1 MIAPAGMDGA
11 EDWDEDGGERGDEHL
26 MLTMEQWRAWERGRR
41 GARDDDDDQ
50 RSEASGGGRGRRGCC
65 YNCGQRGHFKRD
77 CTRPR
82 KEAAAAEQALL
93 ANAIDDVDGPALL

>member
-1 MIAPAGMDGA
+1 
-11 EDWDEDGGERGDEHL
+11 
-26 MLTMEQWRAWERGRR
+26 MLAMEQWHARERRR
-41 GARDDDDDQ
+41 GGARDDDDDL
-50 RSEASGGGRGRRGCC
+50 RSEASGSERGRRGRC

-93 ANAIDDVDGPALL
+93 ASAGDDLDGPALL